1 MSALQII
8 QAYLKLPQYPVKSF
22 WDTETKLSKLTV
34 IVMGD
39 LILKPKIR
47 SHNKNSL
54 NLLMG
59 EADHQLI

>member
-8 QAYLKLPQYPVKSF
+8 QDYLETAQYPVKSF
-22 WDTETKLSKLTV
+22 WDTETAFKLTV

-39 LILKPKIR
+39 LILKQNE